1 MNHPQD
7 LVFIH
12 LYLLFASRL
21 LNNIATLMSNGT
33 GEDLWKFLETVYKS
47 PVPIPGSSISIPVP
61 NSKVVNHSI
70 GSFLIRRISYVF
82 VLFVF
87 FFINNFQ
94 NFVCQSPKQFQ
105 LPSIPENVSKKKR

>member
-87 FFINNFQ
+87 FFY
-94 NFVCQSPKQFQ
+94 
-105 LPSIPENVSKKKR
+105 

>member
-1 MNHPQD
+1 
-7 LVFIH
+7 
-12 LYLLFASRL
+12 
-21 LNNIATLMSNGT
+21 MSNGT

-61 NSKVVNHSI
+61 NSKVVNHLI
-70 GSFLIRRISYVF
+70 GLFLIRCISYVLVF
-82 VLFVF
+82 LCTIRFF

-105 LPSIPENVSKKKR
+105 LPSIPENVSKKRKS